1 MSRIRKRFEKMLNNP
16 VDIRWDEL
24 QPILRHYDCIVDK
37 GSKGSHWVVY
47 HPDSYKIIPVSVHNN
62 RVKAIYV
69 KQLIELIEEVAMD
82 ENE

>member
-1 MSRIRKRFEKMLNNP
+1 
-16 VDIRWDEL
+16 
-24 QPILRHYDCIVDK
+24 
-37 GSKGSHWVVY
+37 VVY

-69 KQLIELIEEVAMD
+69 KRLIELIEEVAMD